1 MMSQGMLKIAVQ
13 KARGMILH
21 HGRPTRM
28 LLLGV
33 GVGAV
38 TGLAAV
44 GFRSLINFS
53 TGMFFP
59 HDPHQT
65 FLIGEW
71 WNYLAFLVP
80 ALGGLLVGGILYL
93 FFRED
98 QQFSGVPEVMAAV
111 ALKSGMLRLQTGFK
125 GLLSAVTI
133 GSGGSAGPEGP
144 IVEIGSSLGSY
155 LGQRLGLSG
164 NELRLMAGC
173 GAAAGIAGVFGAP
186 LGGVFFALE
195 IILGEFAV
203 NTFAPVVLSA
213 VASSVVSRSFL
224 GDQPA
229 FQVAVTSLVSL
240 YDIIPYLMLG
250 VFSGL
255 VSVLFISS
263 MQSSQSLFGRI
274 GLPAWL
280 KPAAAGLMVGA
291 MGLALPQVL
300 GEGYHSVTAVLNGR
314 ILWWTALILAA
325 AKILATALTLGSGAP
340 GGAFAPAIFVGA
352 MLGGAFGQLS
362 ALLFPGLFGVN
373 ASYALSGAAGLV
385 AGALNAPL
393 TAGLIIFETSGTYKV
408 VLPAMIVVAV
418 SAVITKRLAGES
430 VYTHAL
436 QKAGL
441 PVSQLRTHSGISG
454 ASCREVMRRNIV
466 AILPGMPL
474 SDIVKTFGRTDQLLL
489 PVVDV
494 AGIYL
499 ASISWSQLRLFVD
512 GHPDGGLIIAHDV
525 MIQVPVVQAS
535 DSLSLA
541 MMQLIQ
547 QDMQELP
554 VVENG
559 RLAGLIGSKEILK
572 AEL

>member
-1 MMSQGMLKIAVQ
+1 
-13 KARGMILH
+13 
-21 HGRPTRM
+21 
-28 LLLGV
+28 
-33 GVGAV
+33 
-38 TGLAAV
+38 
-44 GFRSLINFS
+44 
-53 TGMFFP
+53 
-59 HDPHQT
+59 
-65 FLIGEW
+65 
-71 WNYLAFLVP
+71 
-80 ALGGLLVGGILYL
+80 
-93 FFRED
+93 
-98 QQFSGVPEVMAAV
+98 
-111 ALKSGMLRLQTGFK
+111 
-125 GLLSAVTI
+125 
-133 GSGGSAGPEGP
+133 
-144 IVEIGSSLGSY
+144 
-155 LGQRLGLSG
+155 
-164 NELRLMAGC
+164 
-173 GAAAGIAGVFGAP
+173 
-186 LGGVFFALE
+186 
-195 IILGEFAV
+195 
-203 NTFAPVVLSA
+203 
-213 VASSVVSRSFL
+213 
-224 GDQPA
+224 
-229 FQVAVTSLVSL
+229 
-240 YDIIPYLMLG
+240 
-250 VFSGL
+250 
-255 VSVLFISS
+255 
-263 MQSSQSLFGRI
+263 
-274 GLPAWL
+274 
-280 KPAAAGLMVGA
+280 
-291 MGLALPQVL
+291 
-300 GEGYHSVTAVLNGR
+300 
-314 ILWWTALILAA
+314 
-325 AKILATALTLGSGAP
+325 
-340 GGAFAPAIFVGA
+340 